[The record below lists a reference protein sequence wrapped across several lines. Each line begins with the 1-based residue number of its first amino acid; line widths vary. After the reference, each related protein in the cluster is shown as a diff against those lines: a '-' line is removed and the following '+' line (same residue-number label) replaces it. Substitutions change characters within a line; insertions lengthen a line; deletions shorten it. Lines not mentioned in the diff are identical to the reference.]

1 MNKTEIS
8 FVKSFVYI
16 MYLYI
21 CLFMSSCRQK
31 VSNKMSVNS
40 YRLNIELNS
49 TALSL
54 YQIQC
59 RVQLGTFLYSVL
71 CLFSLISC
79 YLVATFELLLLRKF
93 WKINFHQTVEIH
105 RA

>member
-8 FVKSFVYI
+8 FVKSFIYI

-21 CLFMSSCRQK
+21 CLFMSSCTQK
-31 VSNKMSVNS
+31 VSNKMPVNP

-49 TALSL
+49 TAHSL

-59 RVQLGTFLYSVL
+59 RAQLGTLLYSVL

-79 YLVATFELLLLRKF
+79 YLVATIELLRLRNF
-93 WKINFHQTVEIH
+93 WKINLHQTVEIH

>member
-16 MYLYI
+16 IYLNI
-21 CLFMSSCRQK
+21 CLFMRSCVQK
-31 VSNKMSVNS
+31 VSNKMSVNP
-40 YRLNIELNS
+40 YWLNIELNS
-49 TALSL
+49 TVLSL

-59 RVQLGTFLYSVL
+59 RAQHDTLLYSVL
-71 CLFSLISC
+71 CLFFLISC
-79 YLVATFELLLLRKF
+79 YLVATFELLRLRNF
-93 WKINFHQTVEIH
+93 WKINLHQTVEIH